1 MKDSLLPLDSSI
13 MSRSAWE
20 SPSHIGTDLDG
31 LSYNS
36 TARQSGVALSR
47 SQDDATVSYH
57 FQRPQSEN
65 DLQAY
70 GGGKRW
76 AIGDET
82 LVEQVQY
89 FPLYFQRLLF
99 LLLTVFTHSGFTA
112 DIEKIVTIQCEY

>member
-1 MKDSLLPLDSSI
+1 MRGLLPPLDSTK

-20 SPSHIGTDLDG
+20 SPPNISSDLDG
-31 LSYNS
+31 LTFNS
-36 TARQSGVALSR
+36 SSSRQSGVGISR

-76 AIGDET
+76 AIGDDM
-82 LVEQVQY
+82 LVEQVMIGSCHTE
-89 FPLYFQRLLF
+89 QR
-99 LLLTVFTHSGFTA
+99 TRPAYWGDPRV
-112 DIEKIVTIQCEY
+112 D

>member
-1 MKDSLLPLDSSI
+1 MRGLILPADSSK

-20 SPSHIGTDLDG
+20 SPSHINSDLDG
-31 LSYNS
+31 FNS
-36 TARQSGVALSR
+36 TTPRQSTVGISR

-76 AIGDET
+76 AIGDDM
-82 LVEQVQY
+82 LVEQV
-89 FPLYFQRLLF
+89 
-99 LLLTVFTHSGFTA
+99 
-112 DIEKIVTIQCEY
+112 ITIQMMT